1 MRQAF
6 VLFLDF
12 ISIVNKYTPRF
23 ITFLSKMSD
32 LTKMEESHTPTIEQE
47 TNNKASELKKEQ
59 SSIVQ
64 KESIVK
70 KTTEDVQRAIEGL
83 KEIPDEELQEFL
95 GDDFMEGL
103 NVVDAW
109 EGEEDKNREE
119 QKSQAKENEEKQ
131 ITREHNRKEHKQSYS
146 REKPKREEKK
156 REETRRDPSKST
168 KDIERDKMRTK
179 RDNESKLLAEK
190 EKAIKHLLD
199 SDNVVPPG
207 TESEAI
213 QSITDKQNEER
224 VQMRTRKSRERRR
237 SQERIKLSPV
247 RRKSYDRFRAS
258 PHRRIL
264 SPIRRRSPFRM
275 SPERRRSS
283 PRVNC
288 DRRSPLLLSP
298 ERRRSPYRRLS
309 WERRLSADRRWSAE
323 RHKRRMEM
331 QERRRSRSRDRQR
344 SRSMERFR
352 RRSRSPI
359 NRRYSPRRR
368 SRTRSRSLE
377 RRTRKRSPFI
387 NELARQLRN
396 EAIMSNSTYIPAS
409 SMEGISPIMNAS
421 IYSQEAEVRGPLSQ
435 PYMHQGGPPTPAQ
448 QPQPPPPSSVLSM
461 SSGMQSFMNFDIP
474 SSSQPPMGFDGAP
487 LHSIP
492 PAHYSS
498 GPVMYNHN
506 TVQTNTMSTQSG
518 TRTTLRPTP
527 HQTTPQPVPAP
538 GSMDQSVMGGYVPQ
552 HGVVSHL
559 ESSNNKPINAS
570 VVLSPSSNYKDHR
583 SLLSSHNGFQAREER
598 LKTPEPPVIS
608 DTKQFEKT
616 SLSSLLE
623 ASVSAKDSSSPPV
636 LYPGFKP
643 EILRHCEHALRE
655 LPIEDP
661 RLKMKGRFF
670 FDPKKADSKS
680 KYEEYPS
687 NSILLQKG
695 KNKIYWEE
703 EEVQQYDTSL
713 ITQSMQMHQKIC
725 QTEEIETDS
734 KFVEARV
741 DMVDFEMQVY
751 PHDIE
756 YGIKEERKSIMDRLD
771 WKTRDKPRE
780 ADDLRWS
787 LTNSSQKR
795 PWKRTL
801 SPPNRRS
808 HDRDH
813 HFEIIPSPEHPSRN
827 SPMRSRDSYSRGPI
841 REQYDRYSPSY
852 KRSMTIDDFRETR
865 SDRSR
870 GESPMKLEDSEEDS
884 DEIFTFQREMIGWC
898 GRGGGGRPFRGKSN
912 TTRGKYS
919 GGRRGRGSFQKF

>member
-1 MRQAF
+1 
-6 VLFLDF
+6 
-12 ISIVNKYTPRF
+12 
-23 ITFLSKMSD
+23 MSD
-32 LTKMEESHTPTIEQE
+32 VAKMEEFYTTTI
-47 TNNKASELKKEQ
+47 KKEIDNEADDTLQEHQ
-59 SSIVQ
+59 STVVK
-64 KESIVK
+64 KESIIK
-70 KTTEDVQRAIEGL
+70 STNEDVQRAIEGL

-95 GDDFMEGL
+95 DDDFMEGL

-109 EGEEDKNREE
+109 EGEEDRNREE
-119 QKSQAKENEEKQ
+119 QKPR
-131 ITREHNRKEHKQSYS
+131 IKEHEERQPSRERYRRERKRSYS

-156 REETRRDPSKST
+156 REEIRRDPSKST

-224 VQMRTRKSRERRR
+224 VQMRSRRSRERRR
-237 SQERIKLSPV
+237 SPERAKLSPV

-264 SPIRRRSPFRM
+264 SPVRRRSPFRM
-275 SPERRRSS
+275 SPEKRRSS
-283 PRVNC
+283 PRINC
-288 DRRSPLLLSP
+288 DRRSPLVLSP
-298 ERRRSPYRRLS
+298 DRRRSPYRRLS

-323 RHKRRMEM
+323 RHRRRTEM
-331 QERRRSRSRDRQR
+331 HERRRSRSRDRQR

-396 EAIMSNSTYIPAS
+396 EAMISNSTYISVS
-409 SMEGISPIMNAS
+409 SMEGISPIMNAPV
-421 IYSQEAEVRGPLSQ
+421 YTQEAEVRVPLSQ
-435 PYMHQGGPPTPAQ
+435 PYMHQGGPPTTAQ
-448 QPQPPPPSSVLSM
+448 PPQPPPPPSVLPM
-461 SSGMQSFMNFDIP
+461 PSGVPQFMNFDIP
-474 SSSQPPMGFDGAP
+474 APPPSMGFDGAS
-487 LHSIP
+487 LHPMP

-506 TVQTNTMSTQSG
+506 AVQTNAGMTTQTG
-518 TRTTLRPTP
+518 PRTALLPTP
-527 HQTTPQPVPAP
+527 QQATPQPVPAP
-538 GSMDQSVMGGYVPQ
+538 GTMDHQVMGYVPQ
-552 HGVVSHL
+552 HGLPPVVSHL
-559 ESSNNKPINAS
+559 DLSNNVGKPSNAS
-570 VVLSPSSNYKDHR
+570 VVLPPSSPNYKDHR
-583 SLLSSHNGFQAREER
+583 PSLSSHNGFQLREER

-670 FDPKKADSKS
+670 FDPNKGDSNN

-687 NSILLQKG
+687 NSVLLQKG

-703 EEVQQYDTSL
+703 DDVQQYNATV
-713 ITQSMQMHQKIC
+713 TKQAVQTHQKIC
-725 QTEEIETDS
+725 QTEEIETDT
-734 KFVEARV
+734 KYVEARV

-751 PHDIE
+751 PDDIE
-756 YGIKEERKSIMDRLD
+756 EVAKEERKSIMDRLD
-771 WKTRDKPRE
+771 WKIRDKHRE
-780 ADDLRWS
+780 TDDLRWS
-787 LTNSSQKR
+787 LSNSSQKR
-795 PWKRTL
+795 PWKKGS
-801 SPPNRRS
+801 SPGRRS
-808 HDRDH
+808 AEREH
-813 HFEIIPSPEHPSRN
+813 HLETVPSPEHPPRN
-827 SPMRSRDSYSRGPI
+827 FKMDSPMRSRDSYSSHRGSF
-841 REQYDRYSPSY
+841 RDHYVRDRYSPNCR
-852 KRSMTIDDFRETR
+852 RSTNMDDFRENR
-865 SDRSR
+865 SDRSH

-884 DEIFTFQREMIGWC
+884 DDTFTFQREIWDWYG
-898 GRGGGGRPFRGKSN
+898 RGKSLRGKTNN

-919 GGRRGRGSFQKF
+919 GGRPYRGRCAFHKF

>member
-1 MRQAF
+1 
-6 VLFLDF
+6 
-12 ISIVNKYTPRF
+12 
-23 ITFLSKMSD
+23 MSD
-32 LTKMEESHTPTIEQE
+32 LAEMEELQTPIIEKK
-47 TNNKASELKKEQ
+47 TNNKDNDKLKKEQ

-64 KESIVK
+64 KESIIK

-83 KEIPDEELQEFL
+83 KEIPDKELQEFL
-95 GDDFMEGL
+95 DDDFMEGL

-119 QKSQAKENEEKQ
+119 KKSQAKENEQ
-131 ITREHNRKEHKQSYS
+131 VTREHNRKEHKVVVRNS
-146 REKPKREEKK
+146 REKSKREEKK
-156 REETRRDPSKST
+156 REEKKREEIRRDPSKST

-190 EKAIKHLLD
+190 EKAIKNLLD

-224 VQMRTRKSRERRR
+224 VQMRNRKSRERRR

-247 RRKSYDRFRAS
+247 RRKSYDRCRAS

-264 SPIRRRSPFRM
+264 SPIRRRSPFRL
-275 SPERRRSS
+275 SS
-283 PRVNC
+283 ERVNC
-288 DRRSPLLLSP
+288 DRRSPLILSP
-298 ERRRSPYRRLS
+298 ERRRSPYHRRLS

-323 RHKRRMEM
+323 RHKRRMEL

-396 EAIMSNSTYIPAS
+396 EAIKSNSTYIPAS
-409 SMEGISPIMNAS
+409 SMEGISPIMNTS
-421 IYSQEAEVRGPLSQ
+421 IYSQETEVRGALSQ
-435 PYMHQGGPPTPAQ
+435 SYMHQGGPLTPAQ
-448 QPQPPPPSSVLSM
+448 QPQPPPSSSVLPM
-461 SSGMQSFMNFDIP
+461 SSGMQPFMNFDIP
-474 SSSQPPMGFDGAP
+474 SSQTAIGFDGAP

-506 TVQTNTMSTQSG
+506 TVQTNTIPTQSG
-518 TRTTLRPTP
+518 TRAVLHPAP

-538 GSMDQSVMGGYVPQ
+538 VSMDQSVMGGYVPQ

-559 ESSNNKPINAS
+559 ESSNHKPVNA
-570 VVLSPSSNYKDHR
+570 VLSPSSNYKDHR
-583 SLLSSHNGFQAREER
+583 SSLSSNNGYQLREER

-623 ASVSAKDSSSPPV
+623 ASVSAKDSTSPPV

-643 EILRHCEHALRE
+643 EILRHCEHALRG

-661 RLKMKGRFF
+661 RLKRKGRFF

-687 NSILLQKG
+687 NSILLLNG
-695 KNKIYWEE
+695 KKIYWEE

-713 ITQSMQMHQKIC
+713 TTQTMQMHQKIC
-725 QTEEIETDS
+725 QTEEIEMDS
-734 KFVEARV
+734 KSVEAHV

-756 YGIKEERKSIMDRLD
+756 HEIKEERKSIMDRLD
-771 WKTRDKPRE
+771 WNTREKHRD
-780 ADDLRWS
+780 ADDLRWNLS
-787 LTNSSQKR
+787 NLSHKR

-813 HFEIIPSPEHPSRN
+813 FQSVPSPEHPSRN
-827 SPMRSRDSYSRGPI
+827 LETNSSKRSRDSYSRGSI
-841 REQYDRYSPSY
+841 REQYDRYSPNY
-852 KRSMTIDDFRETR
+852 NRSMNIDDFRENR

-870 GESPMKLEDSEEDS
+870 GESPIMNLGDSEEDS
-884 DEIFTFQREMIGWC
+884 DETFTFQRENDWC
-898 GRGGGGRPFRGKSN
+898 GRGRRPFRGKS
-912 TTRGKYS
+912 TRGKYS
-919 GGRRGRGSFQKF
+919 RGRQYRARCSFNKF